1 MPNWCSNEMVV
12 YGPRS
17 ELVKFVELIKKARET
32 AKETKHWELYDVFS
46 LAGFNEE
53 EMDKLGWSRGYF
65 DDDVPEIESKDGID
79 FVQVSFETAWS
90 PMCEAWDELL
100 RRRFPNLKQVTCA
113 VECGCEVYVN
123 TDVDKL
129 FFPWSIFVDAGY
141 DNSVFGE
148 YYDGYCDTREEAL
161 HKVNEWLGK
170 QFDSLEEA
178 EEYVLADEDGDNW
191 FNVHEFYSY

>member
-1 MPNWCSNEMVV
+1 MPNWCSNEMAV
-12 YGPRS
+12 YGSRD

-46 LAGFNEE
+46 LAGFDDG
-53 EMDKLGWSRGYF
+53 EMDKFGWSRGYF
-65 DDDVPEIESKDGID
+65 TNDSLDIGNKDGRD
-79 FVQVSFETAWS
+79 FVDVSFETAWS

-100 RRRFPNLKQVTCA
+100 RRCFPNLKQVTIA

-129 FFPWSIFVDAGY
+129 FFPWTICIDAGY
-141 DNSVFGE
+141 ENSVFGDFYE
-148 YYDGYCDTREEAL
+148 DSYVTRADAL
-161 HKVNEWLGK
+161 HNVNEWLGK
-170 QFDSLEEA
+170 SFDSLEEA

-191 FNVHEFYSY
+191 FNVHEFYAY